1 MTADSDF
8 VQTFENKTKSDSF
21 PIPRIADCID
31 QIGNAKFVS
40 TFDMLKGYWQVPL
53 TQRAREISAF
63 VTPSGL
69 YQYKV
74 MPFGM
79 KNAPATFQRMVNKLV
94 RDIDGCEGFIDD
106 VVIFSDNWSDHIR
119 QIERFFQIMRE
130 AKLTINLMKSE
141 FGKATVK
148 YLGHIVGQG
157 QVRPLDA
164 KIQTIVKYPI
174 PTSRKELARFL
185 GMAGYYRNFCL
196 NFSEIA
202 APLTNLLSKKVKFVW
217 TDDCQLAFDKVK
229 LLLQKS
235 PVLKSPDYEKPF
247 KLIIDSSDIGTG
259 SVLVQEASDGLDHPV
274 SYFSKKFLKY
284 QKNYSVVEKETL
296 GLVLALEHFDVYL
309 GSTPFKIK
317 VYTDHNPLTFLKTM
331 KNKNQR
337 LVRWSLAL
345 QEYNLEIQHIPGS
358 ENVVADALSRC
369 IG

>member
-1 MTADSDF
+1 
-8 VQTFENKTKSDSF
+8 
-21 PIPRIADCID
+21 
-31 QIGNAKFVS
+31 
-40 TFDMLKGYWQVPL
+40 
-53 TQRAREISAF
+53 
-63 VTPSGL
+63 
-69 YQYKV
+69 

-94 RDIDGCEGFIDD
+94 RDIDGCEGYIDD
-106 VVIFSDNWSDHIR
+106 VVIFSNNWSDHIR
-119 QIERFFQIMRE
+119 QIKCFFQIMRE

-196 NFSEIA
+196 NFSDIA

-217 TDDCQLAFDKVK
+217 TDDCQMAFDKVK

-235 PVLKSPDYEKPF
+235 PVLKSPDYEKLF
-247 KLIIDSSDIGTG
+247 KLIIDSSDVGTG

-274 SYFSKKFLKY
+274 SYFSKKLLKY

-309 GSTPFKIK
+309 GSPPFKIK